1 MIAKFMRHG
10 TILVAGTLLTGLL
23 GLAPERSVSAE
34 EFFIPVRSIDEV
46 TAGAMPTVTD
56 ITASEAVLVFESSIP
71 LVCSVVYGESPDFG
85 MIATDLDMNGGAHS
99 DHHPVM
105 AGLRPNTEYFFRVQ
119 GTAADVLKLAMIAVD
134 RRLGRELPA
143 ARLLLTVHDE
153 LVLEAPEAE
162 TERLAEVVREEM
174 EGVAELRV
182 PLVVDV
188 ASGRNWYEAKA

>member
-1 MIAKFMRHG
+1 MPDINSRNYA
-10 TILVAGTLLTGLL
+10 
-23 GLAPERSVSAE
+23 
-34 EFFIPVRSIDEV
+34 VREN
-46 TAGAMPTVTD
+46 TKR
-56 ITASEAVLVFESSIP
+56 
-71 LVCSVVYGESPDFG
+71 
-85 MIATDLDMNGGAHS
+85 
-99 DHHPVM
+99 M
-105 AGLRPNTEYFFRVQ
+105 AINARIQ

-162 TERLAEVVREEM
+162 AERLSEVVREEM